1 MTSGRSHMGRVLPLG
16 RDASSRYGAWIVAA
30 TVYVAALGLA
40 AAMAIASAEQ
50 SWRGTF
56 AGRISVQ
63 VPASPDGTENRVAET
78 VALLLATPAIEEA
91 VPIDEAVSRAL
102 LEPWL
107 GAGPGLDA
115 LPLPTLIDVRLRR
128 GTELD
133 IVALEVALDAAVP
146 GTRIDEHGLWLERV
160 LRFTRA
166 LQAFGAALA
175 ALFALTAVATA
186 VFATRAGLAAHGEAI
201 GIMRLVGARDAGIA
215 RQFVAH
221 SRNLAIKGGI
231 VGCALAAATLFLLGR
246 FAPGGTALMLPEMTL
261 SPMQWGALAGL
272 PIVVTALGMASAR
285 LTVMRALSRAG

>member
-1 MTSGRSHMGRVLPLG
+1 MTGGRRHLGRALPLG
-16 RDASSRYGAWIVAA
+16 RDASSRYGSWIIAA
-30 TVYVAALGLA
+30 TVYIAALGLA
-40 AAMAIASAEQ
+40 ATMAIASAER

-63 VPASPDGTENRVAET
+63 VPASADGAQDRVAET
-78 VALLLATPAIEEA
+78 VALLIATPAIEDA
-91 VPIDEAVSRAL
+91 APIDEAESRAL

-128 GTELD
+128 GAELD

-146 GTRIDEHGLWLERV
+146 GTRIDEHGLWLEKV
-160 LRFTRA
+160 LHFTRA
-166 LQAFGAALA
+166 LQAFGAALTV
-175 ALFALTAVATA
+175 LFALTAVATA

-201 GIMRLVGARDAGIA
+201 RIMRLVGAQDTRIA

-246 FAPGGTALMLPEMTL
+246 YAPGGTTLMLPEMTL

-272 PIVVTALGMASAR
+272 PLVVAALGMASAR
-285 LTVMRALSRAG
+285 LTVMRALSRVG